1 MNRRTTVALLAM
13 LTMAGCGGQDV
24 PDEVVEPVEPI
35 AKTGPGSVTSADGVE
50 IAYTIHRIDRP
61 NLVLVHGWMCDQSYW
76 SEQVPAL
83 AEAFGVVTVDLAGH
97 GASATNREQWT
108 IPSLG
113 ADVEA
118 VISDLGLEDVIVV
131 GHSMGGLVAMD
142 VARRLP
148 DAVIGIIGIDT
159 LMDVDAE
166 WDPAQVEQLVAG
178 LTNDFQTTC
187 TGFVSSMFVEGSAP
201 ELVDPIVT
209 DMCSGPGDIGA
220 ALIAAYADF
229 DQKQAFIEAGVP
241 IRSVN
246 ADLWP
251 TDFEGNQA
259 LGDYDATILEGFG
272 HFIAQ
277 EAPDQV
283 TEAII
288 DTALEI
294 VAGPTQA
301 GEGALEPVA

>member
-1 MNRRTTVALLAM
+1 MIRLATLAM
-13 LTMAGCGGQDV
+13 LVMLTILGCGGREITEKDA
-24 PDEVVEPVEPI
+24 EPVEPT
-35 AKTGPGSVTSADGVE
+35 AKTGPGTVTSADGVE
-50 IAYTIHRIDRP
+50 IAYTIHRIDQP

-76 SEQVPAL
+76 SEQVSAL
-83 AEAFGVVTVDLAGH
+83 AEGFGVITVDLAGH

-118 VISDLGLEDVIVV
+118 VISELGLEDVIVV

-166 WDPAQVEQLVAG
+166 HDPEQVQQLVAG
-178 LTNDFQTTC
+178 LTADFQPTC

-209 DMCSGPGDIGA
+209 DMCSGPGEIGA
-220 ALIAAYADF
+220 ALIAAYVDF
-229 DQKQAFIEAGVP
+229 DQKEAFSVAGVP

-251 TDFEGNQA
+251 TDIEGNQA
-259 LGDYDATILEGFG
+259 LGDYDATILVGFG
-272 HFIAQ
+272 HFLMQ

-288 DTALEI
+288 DTALGI
-294 VAGPTQA
+294 VGGQEQPQ
-301 GEGALEPVA
+301 GGALEPAA